1 MRQKRLFS
9 GKRLV
14 YSFWAVA
21 KSTAGR
27 GNPSYLLATQHA
39 PGVFFYVVALAHL
52 LFSQWFLN
60 RCVYQTMVA
69 QAGLTSV
76 RPVSNKAGISTPVWA
91 TTHKRG
97 NFGGS
102 NNQYLL
108 EAATMATTLAIPH
121 PKFTFLFAVLNLPH
135 VSVCS
140 GLPQTANIAPAACT
154 LAIMCCASP
163 AACQYRGPYEQAGF
177 LLFSKHPLPYSPC

>member
-1 MRQKRLFS
+1 MQQKRLSS
-9 GKRLV
+9 GKRLL
-14 YSFWAVA
+14 YSFCAVA

-27 GNPSYLLATQHA
+27 GNPSYLLATRHA
-39 PGVFFYVVALAHL
+39 PRVFFYVVALAHL
-52 LFSQWFLN
+52 LTIHRLLGL
-60 RCVYQTMVA
+60 CIDLAMVA

-108 EAATMATTLAIPH
+108 EAAIMATTLSPLH
-121 PKFTFLFAVLNLPH
+121 PQFTYLFAAVRRAEVNA
-135 VSVCS
+135 SVCK
-140 GLPQTANIAPAACT
+140 LRTVATTERAARRQF
-154 LAIMCCASP
+154 
-163 AACQYRGPYEQAGF
+163 ACDYV
-177 LLFSKHPLPYSPC
+177 LLFAGRLPARVTP